1 MALTMCIAGS
11 AVAQAEP
18 APPDTAPPSAITT
31 STPEDATPPASEAPL
46 TPSAPETPATQPL
59 APATQPSA
67 PEAPTPAPPDAS
79 TQTPADE
86 GSEAPDEAPPETP
99 AEPEEAPS
107 APPASPRPVVTVGQA
122 SSASG
127 NVKMDAMGDLDLDLV
142 ALMGTDIKV
151 VTATKTAQSLED
163 APAIIEVIT
172 ADDIQRWG
180 YRSVAEALNH
190 IAGFY
195 VIDDGILPNLSVR
208 GVSGGLMSE
217 SSMVKV
223 MIDGQPVSFR
233 STAGNWLGPELI
245 PLSAIS
251 RVEIIR
257 GPASALYGADAF
269 LGVINVITKTGQ
281 EVGGLQG
288 SFAGKML
295 NSQLGNGN
303 FVKNNL
309 GMDYDAVGGDKYGG
323 VDVLVGFGGAY
334 QNRYGLELPS
344 TSPTPRVPSYNIDKT
359 RSEGAIHRGDTFYTK
374 LRYTTP
380 NGKFHLFGS
389 YSSSWIR
396 RGGDF
401 SHWGQLTH
409 GMDDHG
415 RHNETL
421 ISLRQQRADLGVEIA
436 AHEQVTVRI
445 RAGYF
450 DGGPRIDDRIEV
462 TSDFF
467 YVKRAFGYR
476 GFTAGTDVVWT
487 PISKLQLVAGG
498 ELVFDRERLPTM
510 SRIDKTT
517 GDVIEEGEAGGN
529 RRSSANLV
537 NPGAYL
543 QLNWLAWDPYAR
555 LTAGLR
561 YDHHNIYGSK
571 VAGRGGIVSHWGK
584 RRKVTTKL
592 LYGSAFK
599 APSPQLLFAVPLRPG
614 DIIGNRNLDPMTIHT
629 FESQLAW
636 APLREVRLSTGVTYS
651 MLFDKAEFRPQ
662 GINITAQNVASQRGV
677 SWETRGDF
685 SHKKWF
691 KSYVSFDLQHGVRNL
706 NEEGYIAD
714 LLGTANVVHPF
725 WITRAGVDFNI
736 DKARIALMTQAM
748 VVGKRRS
755 SDANTVE
762 NGGAYQLGE
771 YALIN
776 AGIRTHDFK
785 LVGRGFTRFSIHGY
799 NLTNTRT
806 PEPGHAGY
814 DYPRL
819 PLELMFKVTHFHR

>member
-1 MALTMCIAGS
+1 MAVAMCIAGS

-18 APPDTAPPSAITT
+18 ALPQSPPSVAPAPTRDDTPPVDTAPSDPAAPEA
-31 STPEDATPPASEAPL
+31 STPPQDAPEAEPEPPASAP
-46 TPSAPETPATQPL
+46 SE
-59 APATQPSA
+59 A
-67 PEAPTPAPPDAS
+67 PEADDEAPAP
-79 TQTPADE
+79 
-86 GSEAPDEAPPETP
+86 SEAPEDE
-99 AEPEEAPS
+99 
-107 APPASPRPVVTVGQA
+107 PPATSRPVVTVGQA
-122 SSASG
+122 SG
-127 NVKMDAMGDLDLDLV
+127 TTDDEKLDTMDDLDLDLV

-151 VTATKTAQSLED
+151 VTATKTAQSVED

-180 YRSVAEALNH
+180 YRSVAEALQH

-195 VIDDGILPNLSVR
+195 VSDDGILPNVSVR

-217 SSMVKV
+217 SSMIKV

-233 STAGNWLGPELI
+233 STAGNWLGSELI
-245 PLSAIS
+245 PLSAIA

-269 LGVINVITKTGQ
+269 LGVVNVITKTGQ
-281 EVGGLQG
+281 EVNGLQG
-288 SFAGKML
+288 SLAGKML
-295 NSQLGNGN
+295 NSQLGDGN
-303 FVKNNL
+303 FVKHQL
-309 GMDYDAVGGDKYGG
+309 GTDYDVVGGDNYRG
-323 VDVLVGFGGAY
+323 VDILVGFGGAH
-334 QNRYGLELPS
+334 QNRYGLELPG
-344 TSPTPRVPSYNIDKT
+344 TSPAPRIPSYNIDRR
-359 RSEGAIHRGDTFYTK
+359 RSEGAIHRGNTFYSK
-374 LRYTTP
+374 LRYATP
-380 NGKFHLFGS
+380 NGKFQLFGS
-389 YSSSWIR
+389 YSSSWIQ

-436 AHEQVTVRI
+436 AHDQVTVRI

-450 DGGPRIDDRIEV
+450 DGGPRIHDRIEV
-462 TSDFF
+462 ASDFF
-467 YVKRAFGYR
+467 YVKRSFGYR

-487 PISKLQLVAGG
+487 PLAKLQLVAGG

-517 GDVIEEGEAGGN
+517 GAVIEEGAAAGN
-529 RRSSANLV
+529 RHTSENLV

-555 LTAGLR
+555 LTAGFR
-561 YDHHNIYGSK
+561 YDYHNIYGSK

-706 NEEGYIAD
+706 DEQGYIAG

-725 WITRAGVDFNI
+725 WIARGGVDFNV
-736 DKARIALMTQAM
+736 DKAKLAFMVQAM

-762 NGGAYQLGE
+762 NGGAYDLKE

-776 AGIRTHDFK
+776 AGIRTQDLK
-785 LVGRGFTRFSIHGY
+785 LFGRGFTRFSIQGY

-806 PEPGHAGY
+806 PDPGYAGY